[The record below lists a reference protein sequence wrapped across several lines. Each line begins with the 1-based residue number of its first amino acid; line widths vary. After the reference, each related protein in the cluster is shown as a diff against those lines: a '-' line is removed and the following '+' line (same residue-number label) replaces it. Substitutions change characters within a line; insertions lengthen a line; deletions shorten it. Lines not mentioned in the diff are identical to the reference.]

1 MFAFSENVCYNIIA
15 TTYETEIAMTRQPL
29 NEKEQAVYDY
39 IAESIRKNGFS
50 PSVRD
55 IRTTLGFKST
65 STVHTYL
72 GRLEEKGYI
81 YKEDGK
87 SRTLRTTNHT
97 ATVHLPVIGKIA
109 AGQPIL
115 ATEVYDDSDT
125 IEISV
130 GGKYSPDELF
140 ALRVSGESM
149 IEAGILDGDVIV
161 VHRTP
166 HADNGDIVV
175 AMVDDSAT
183 VKRFFREDGHFR
195 LQPENRTMQPII
207 VSEVVILG
215 RVIANVRYY

>member
-1 MFAFSENVCYNIIA
+1 
-15 TTYETEIAMTRQPL
+15 MTREPL
-29 NEKEQAVYDY
+29 NEKERAVYDY

-72 GRLEEKGYI
+72 GRLEDKGYI
-81 YKEDGK
+81 IKEDGK
-87 SRTLRTTNHT
+87 SRTLRTTSQK
-97 ATVHLPVIGKIA
+97 ATVRLPVIGRIA

-115 ATEVYDDSDT
+115 AAEVYDDADT
-125 IEISV
+125 VEISLE
-130 GGKYSPDELF
+130 GKYDADELF
-140 ALRVSGESM
+140 ALRVTGESM
-149 IEAGILDGDVIV
+149 IDAGILDGDVIIV
-161 VHRTP
+161 RRTP
-166 HADNGDIVV
+166 QADNGDIVV

-207 VSEVVILG
+207 VDEVAVLG
-215 RVIANVRYY
+215 RVVASVRYY